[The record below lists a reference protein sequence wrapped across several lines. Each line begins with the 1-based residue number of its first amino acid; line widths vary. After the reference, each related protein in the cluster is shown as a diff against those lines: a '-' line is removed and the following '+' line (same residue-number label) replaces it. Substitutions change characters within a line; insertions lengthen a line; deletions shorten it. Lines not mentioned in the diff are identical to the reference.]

1 MRRLF
6 GYATLV
12 TLVGL
17 ATLPIAVAAA
27 PVNRPMVIRLAA
39 AVVLAIVLV
48 DIRGA
53 ARAALDEDP
62 SSPRER
68 LGWRRPAARPSI
80 DRQFSELLDDVRFG
94 PASQRYWS
102 RVAWPRLCALA
113 DRLPG
118 RPLLVEPER
127 SRPRRWLGRG
137 PSLAA
142 VRDVVARLE
151 DRA

>member
-6 GYATLV
+6 GYAALV

-27 PVNRPMVIRLAA
+27 PANRPMVIRLAA
-39 AVVLAIVLV
+39 GVLLAIILV
-48 DIRGA
+48 DVRGA
-53 ARAALDEDP
+53 ARGMLEEDP

-68 LGWRRPAARPSI
+68 LGWRRPDARPNI
-80 DRQFSELLDDVRFG
+80 DRQFTELLDDVRFG

-118 RPLLVEPER
+118 RPLLVEPTR
-127 SRPRRWLGRG
+127 SRLRRWLGLG

>member
-6 GYATLV
+6 GYATLL

-17 ATLPIAVAAA
+17 AALPIAVAAA

-48 DIRGA
+48 DIRGG

-62 SSPRER
+62 SSPRGR

-80 DRQFSELLDDVRFG
+80 DRQFTELLDDVRFG
-94 PASQRYWS
+94 PVNHRYWT
-102 RVAWPRLCALA
+102 RVAWPRLSRLA
-113 DRLPG
+113 ERLPG
-118 RPLLVEPER
+118 RPQLAEPAR
-127 SRPRRWLGRG
+127 SRIRWLLGRG
-137 PSLAA
+137 PSFTQ
-142 VRDVVARLE
+142 VRDLVARLE
-151 DRA
+151 ERR

>member
-6 GYATLV
+6 GYAALV

-17 ATLPIAVAAA
+17 VAKPITIAAE
-27 PVNRPMVIRLAA
+27 PGNRPFVIRMAA
-39 AVVLAIVLV
+39 GVLLAIILV
-48 DIRGA
+48 DLRGA
-53 ARAALDEDP
+53 ARRALDEQP
-62 SSPRER
+62 SSTFER
-68 LGWRRPAARPSI
+68 FGWRRPAARPSI

-113 DRLPG
+113 DRLPD
-118 RPLLVEPER
+118 RPLLVEPAR
-127 SRPRRWLGRG
+127 SRRRRWLGRG
-137 PSLAA
+137 PSLRAI
-142 VRDVVARLE
+142 RDVVARLE

>member
-6 GYATLV
+6 GYATLL

-17 ATLPIAVAAA
+17 AALPIAVAAA

-48 DIRGA
+48 DIRGG

-62 SSPRER
+62 SSPRGR

-80 DRQFSELLDDVRFG
+80 DRQFTELLDDVRFG

-118 RPLLVEPER
+118 RPLLVEPGR

>member
-1 MRRLF
+1 LRRLL
-6 GYATLV
+6 GYAALV

-27 PVNRPMVIRLAA
+27 PANRPTAIRLAA
-39 AVVLAIVLV
+39 GVVLAIIFV

-53 ARAALDEDP
+53 ARRALEEDP
-62 SSPRER
+62 SSPPER
-68 LGWRRPAARPSI
+68 FRWWRPAARPSI

-102 RVAWPRLCALA
+102 RVAWPRLCAVA
-113 DRLPG
+113 ERLPG
-118 RPLLVEPER
+118 RPLLVEPDR
-127 SRPRRWLGRG
+127 SRLRRWLGRG
-137 PSLAA
+137 PSLVA